1 MASKNQNEF
10 CAILDF
16 GSQYSQLIARR
27 VRENHVYCEILPFD
41 TTAEEL
47 QSRGVHGVILSGGP
61 CGVYDEGAPQLD
73 PAILD
78 LPVPVLGICYGMQVA
93 CQTTGGEVIP
103 STEREYGDTTLNI
116 DASDNPIFA
125 DCPEQLQV
133 WMSHGD
139 RVSKSGEGFEAI
151 AHTENTPL
159 AAVHDS
165 AKNFW
170 GLQFHPEVTHT
181 RDEGKILYNFLY
193 KICGFTG
200 DWEIKDYVDW
210 AVGEIRNQVG
220 DGRVVCGLSGG
231 VDSSVVA
238 LLIHKAIGDRLTC
251 FFVDNGLL
259 RKGEAQQVCDV
270 FQGQFNLDFRF
281 IDATDRFLERLVDV
295 TDPETKR
302 KQIGYQFIDEF
313 REAAKE
319 FTDAKF
325 LAQGTLYPDVIE
337 SVSPFEGPSATIKS
351 HHNVGGL
358 PDDLDFELVEPLRF
372 LFKDE
377 ARLIGKELGLPDE
390 IVHRQPFPGPG
401 LGIRIIGDITRERLD
416 TLREADAIVREELQE
431 WDRHHDVWQGF
442 AVLLPVRSVGVQGDQ
457 RTYEATA
464 ALRIVESVDGMTANW
479 MLPPQEILARISN
492 RICNEVKGI
501 NRVVL
506 DISSKPPSTIEWE

>member
-1 MASKNQNEF
+1 MASQSNNEF

-27 VRENHVYCEILPFD
+27 VRENRVYCEILPCT

-47 QSRGVHGVILSGGP
+47 NSRGVHGVILSGGP
-61 CGVYDEGAPQLD
+61 CGVYDEGAPKLD

-93 CQTTGGEVIP
+93 CQTAGGEVIP
-103 STEREYGDTTLNI
+103 STEREYGDTTLHI
-116 DASDNPIFA
+116 DATGNPIFK
-125 DCPEQLQV
+125 DCPEKLQV

-139 RVSKSGEGFEAI
+139 RVAKSGEGFEAI

-159 AAVHDS
+159 AAVHDPS
-165 AKNFW
+165 SNFW

-181 RDEGKILYNFLY
+181 LDDGKILHNFLY
-193 KICGFTG
+193 GICGFSG
-200 DWEIKDYVDW
+200 DWEIKDYVEW
-210 AVGEIRNQVG
+210 AVEAIRQQVG

-259 RKGEAQQVCDV
+259 RKGEAEQVCEV
-270 FQGQFNLDFRF
+270 FQDQFNLDFRF

-319 FTDAKF
+319 FKDAKF

-358 PDDLDFELVEPLRF
+358 PDDLDFDLVEPLRF

-416 TLREADAIVREELQE
+416 TLREADAIVREELQH
-431 WDRHHDVWQGF
+431 WDRHADVWQGF

-464 ALRIVESVDGMTANW
+464 ALRIVESIDGMTANW
-479 MLPPQEILARISN
+479 MLPPQEILGRISN

>member
-1 MASKNQNEF
+1 MA
-10 CAILDF
+10 I
-16 GSQYSQLIARR
+16 
-27 VRENHVYCEILPFD
+27 
-41 TTAEEL
+41 
-47 QSRGVHGVILSGGP
+47 
-61 CGVYDEGAPQLD
+61 
-73 PAILD
+73 
-78 LPVPVLGICYGMQVA
+78 
-93 CQTTGGEVIP
+93 
-103 STEREYGDTTLNI
+103 
-116 DASDNPIFA
+116 
-125 DCPEQLQV
+125 
-133 WMSHGD
+133 
-139 RVSKSGEGFEAI
+139 
-151 AHTENTPL
+151 
-159 AAVHDS
+159 
-165 AKNFW
+165 
-170 GLQFHPEVTHT
+170 
-181 RDEGKILYNFLY
+181 
-193 KICGFTG
+193 
-200 DWEIKDYVDW
+200 
-210 AVGEIRNQVG
+210 
-220 DGRVVCGLSGG
+220 
-231 VDSSVVA
+231 
-238 LLIHKAIGDRLTC
+238 
-251 FFVDNGLL
+251 
-259 RKGEAQQVCDV
+259 
-270 FQGQFNLDFRF
+270 
-281 IDATDRFLERLVDV
+281 DV
-295 TDPETKR
+295 TPKSNSSGTMMVNITSLMDVLTIILIFLLLNYSNEAEKESPPSYIELPGVVGKTLMLPKDLAVVNIGRDRIVINGEERPFVSIPAGFDIGRRFAPEEEV
-302 KQIGYQFIDEF
+302 DEAY
-313 REAAKE
+313 RIALVGIYADNAEMILE

-464 ALRIVESVDGMTANW
+464 ALRIVESIDGMTANW
-479 MLPPQEILARISN
+479 MLPPQEILARISS